1 MAPKMA
7 RKVRQLP
14 EDARKARQLVGIF
27 CGDEA
32 FDNPSLAACR
42 NSSAGLPKEPTRA
55 PLLPKDSEERVK
67 IDTERAQHWLSVGA
81 VPSDRVA
88 RFLDAAGLYKRE
100 AKNNPKKGEPGAN
113 AKARLEE
120 RAAKEAE
127 RKEAE
132 EAAKAEAE
140 SAPPQVEPA
149 EGSEETAPDE
159 GAEKAE

>member
-1 MAPKMA
+1 MAVVMRLSRGGAKKRPYYRIVVADKRAA
-7 RKVRQLP
+7 RDGKYLER
-14 EDARKARQLVGIF
+14 VGSY
-27 CGDEA
+27 
-32 FDNPSLAACR
+32 N
-42 NSSAGLPKEPTRA
+42 

-88 RFLDAAGLYKRE
+88 RFLDDAGLYKRE

-149 EGSEETAPDE
+149 EGSEEAAPDE